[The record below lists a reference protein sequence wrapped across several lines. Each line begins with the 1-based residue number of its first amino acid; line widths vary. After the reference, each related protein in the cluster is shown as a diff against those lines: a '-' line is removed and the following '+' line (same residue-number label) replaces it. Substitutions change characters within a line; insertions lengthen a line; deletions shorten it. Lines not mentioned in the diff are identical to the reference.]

1 MGLDSFGAV
10 LQVVEI
16 QSQLALHE
24 EQAAHCRR
32 LLEAIP
38 SNSDFAACP
47 VQALQVGNASGLTVA
62 QAQPGALA
70 SGMPANTPDS
80 TVTVSPSCSRQSQH
94 LCMPCNTPWQ
104 DGDSWQRKEPVC
116 QLSVFSRLP
125 RCATQSMSRSGS
137 SASDISIS
145 PEPALSPTTYP
156 GPCLQ
161 GQALSALPDVGI
173 TPDLYLARN
182 WIDEHSYLAS
192 TRAHLS
198 PFDVYDDSSGPSA
211 CPSLI
216 SSASVIEPPQPLTRQ
231 SSASLD
237 GGSMM
242 RYFSSQSWQ
251 TDGIPSPPQAM
262 ASQEDTSSACDK
274 EYITGVGAAFPR
286 ELDDEY
292 HGSTLTPLSD
302 SVAPSTAIEPSATE
316 TGAKSSLSGSG
327 RRFQKAHKRVLENS
341 SKNVLAPKPEKP
353 IMESTS
359 GSSSTSTAP
368 SKREGKVA
376 LQKTPYQRP
385 KHPRVYCNQCNEHP
399 DGFRGD
405 HELRRHLSAKH
416 KGIVKKFVCRDPA
429 VIGIESKV
437 KALHPLSECRACVS
451 GKQYGAYYN
460 AAAHLRRTHF
470 KPRASR
476 GKNKGPTEERRGGKG
491 GGDWPPM
498 ADLKL
503 WFEEIPV
510 VAGTKRAS
518 NEEAAPDSADHVATD
533 GCDDVAM
540 TMFPEFEPLGFGLD
554 NNYTLPLTTAVAHTQ
569 DDVSHGTMNVAECS
583 PMTAATSPMTSLKYE
598 TAPCADNSASAYAFA
613 NRSQLGP
620 VHEETSS
627 ASQASS
633 LGSNP
638 PTIVGYMWS
647 MQSP

>member
-38 SNSDFAACP
+38 SNSDFSACP

-80 TVTVSPSCSRQSQH
+80 TVTDC
-94 LCMPCNTPWQ
+94 
-104 DGDSWQRKEPVC
+104 DSWQRKEPVC

-125 RCATQSMSRSGS
+125 KCATQSMSRSGS
-137 SASDISIS
+137 SGSDISIS
-145 PEPALSPTTYP
+145 PEPVVSPTTYP

-192 TRAHLS
+192 TRTHLS
-198 PFDVYDDSSGPSA
+198 PFDVYDDSCGPSA

-216 SSASVIEPPQPLTRQ
+216 SSASAIEPPQPLTRQ

-242 RYFSSQSWQ
+242 RYFSSHSWQ
-251 TDGIPSPPQAM
+251 TDGIPSPPPAM
-262 ASQEDTSSACDK
+262 VSQEDTPSACDK

-286 ELDDEY
+286 DLDDEY
-292 HGSTLTPLSD
+292 QGSTLTPLSD
-302 SVAPSTAIEPSATE
+302 SVAPSTAIEPSATD

-353 IMESTS
+353 IMESAS
-359 GSSSTSTAP
+359 GGSSSSNSSSTAP

-429 VIGIESKV
+429 VLGIESKV

-518 NEEAAPDSADHVATD
+518 NEEAAPDSADQVATD
-533 GCDDVAM
+533 GCDMAM

-554 NNYTLPLTTAVAHTQ
+554 NNYPMPLTGAVAHSQ
-569 DDVSHGTMNVAECS
+569 DDDSHGSINVPECS
-583 PMTAATSPMTSLKYE
+583 PMAAASSPMASLKYE
-598 TAPCADNSASAYAFA
+598 ATPCADNSAPAYAFA
-613 NRSQLGP
+613 NKSQLGG
-620 VHEETSS
+620 VAEETSS

-638 PTIVGYMWS
+638 PAIVSYMWS
-647 MQSP
+647 MESP